1 MNAADR
7 AITTV
12 LVCCHRVPAALVS
25 CREVTFVGTVRH
37 LPPGHPVVRMTTY
50 MAYYAQLALAGE
62 VAGGYSDALA
72 ERFARAALIDHRDL
86 ARRANEPAE
95 RLALRYR
102 VPVEQIAKARQ
113 ELGGHD
119 GR

>member
-7 AITTV
+7 AITAV
-12 LVCCHRVPAALVS
+12 LVCYRRAPAALVS
-25 CREVTFVGTVRH
+25 RREVSFVGTVRH
-37 LPPGHPVVRMTTY
+37 LPPGHPVVRMTAY

-62 VAGGYSDALA
+62 VTYSDALA

-86 ARRANEPAE
+86 ARRASEPAE

-102 VPVEQIAKARQ
+102 VPVEQIAEARR
-113 ELGGHD
+113 ELLGHD